1 MADGPSSSVNSAGKG
16 GATLPDKGGA
26 ILPDEPMNEV
36 DSNKRAAASATSAA
50 VGQSWQPTWQ
60 PDDISLSSAGAYRNF
75 SEEAAATAGNKQQ
88 AILRG
93 LDLVKQ
99 QQLKKKL
106 RTSAS
111 TTCDT
116 VAAVARTPPG
126 SPSTSSIA
134 STIMSRMNESVVE
147 NDDES
152 SVKMADASSVPLHI
166 IGVPGGIISS
176 SPPPGKLTGEEPS
189 FTFKRP
195 RSSDDGSVRS

>member
-16 GATLPDKGGA
+16 GATFPDKGGA

-36 DSNKRAAASATSAA
+36 DSTKRAAASAA
-50 VGQSWQPTWQ
+50 VGQSWQPAWQ
-60 PDDISLSSAGAYRNF
+60 PDDISLSSAGAYHNF
-75 SEEAAATAGNKQQ
+75 SEEAATTAGNKQQ

-99 QQLKKKL
+99 QQRKKKL

-116 VAAVARTPPG
+116 VAAIAPTPPG

-134 STIMSRMNESVVE
+134 STIMSRMNESVIE
-147 NDDES
+147 NDDEF
-152 SVKMADASSVPLHI
+152 SVKMADAPSVPLHI
-166 IGVPGGIISS
+166 IGVPVGIISS
-176 SPPPGKLTGEEPS
+176 SPPLGKRAGEEPS

-195 RSSDDGSVRS
+195 RSSDDGSKQSV